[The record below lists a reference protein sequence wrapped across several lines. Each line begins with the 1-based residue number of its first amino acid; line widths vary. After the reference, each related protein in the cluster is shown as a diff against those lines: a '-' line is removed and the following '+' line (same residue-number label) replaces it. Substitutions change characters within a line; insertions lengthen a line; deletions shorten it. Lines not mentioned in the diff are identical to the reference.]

1 MSYRVPTAEVL
12 AVAIADVLREHGVIG
27 SQHLFARFVREKL
40 RCMDKNYTV
49 TEERVR
55 RLAIQ
60 SGLVTVEV
68 ETRDTGVKVK
78 GGRCPVCGS
87 RMRRV
92 RNSTIYGGSVI
103 LGYRCTSCPYKM
115 GSTQRAPVKYTFH
128 DALPKPHCRRQIK
141 GKQRTL

>member
-1 MSYRVPTAEVL
+1 MSYRVPNAEML
-12 AVAIADVLREHGVIG
+12 AVAIADVLREHGAIG
-27 SQHLFARFVREKL
+27 SQRLLARFVREKL
-40 RCMDKNYTV
+40 GCIDKDYKV

-68 ETRDTGVKVK
+68 ETRDTGVRVK
-78 GGRCPVCGS
+78 GGRCPVCDS
-87 RMRRV
+87 RMRKI
-92 RNSTIYGGSVI
+92 RNETIYGGSVI

-115 GSTQRAPVKYTFH
+115 GTTQRIPVKYIFH
-128 DALPKPHCRRQIK
+128 DALPKPRCRKQPR